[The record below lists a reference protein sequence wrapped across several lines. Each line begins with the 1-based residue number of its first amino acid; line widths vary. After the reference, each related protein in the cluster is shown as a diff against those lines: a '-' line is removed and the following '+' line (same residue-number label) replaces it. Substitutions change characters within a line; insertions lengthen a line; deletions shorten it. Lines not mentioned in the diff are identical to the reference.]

1 MKMFNDIKKML
12 TVRRLAKVLTYAK
25 GKYVL
30 SDVNGLVGILTEFGI
45 TDDINAEDD
54 SHRCFTLKGVKKL
67 INDGFRIN
75 CGNHCENIDSM
86 FDAHDSPDDKM
97 SKLDLIFL
105 KITGEMSFELVT
117 WVSLKTC
124 AGDLIKMHND
134 PTGDVMNSNNLGHI
148 AMIFHTEDSFCS
160 YYFKGEDWPKLRE
173 RLTEVSANNKQT
185 VFKVE
190 GLKNKV
196 GKRGRQHFKVVK
208 RKNKDKTG
216 SSWERGIEIDRDVV
230 KQLPEFFHL
239 ISEGSISADAMD
251 NEFYRSGNIDNTTKT
266 NQ

>member
-1 MKMFNDIKKML
+1 MKMFNYIQKML
-12 TVRRLAKVLTYAK
+12 TARLLTKVLTYAK
-25 GKYVL
+25 GKYVI
-30 SDVNGLVGILTEFGI
+30 SDVNGLVGILTELGI
-45 TDDINAEDD
+45 TDGINAEGGLY
-54 SHRCFTLKGVKKL
+54 RCWTLKGVKKL

-75 CGNHCENIDSM
+75 CGNHCASIDSM

-105 KITGEMSFELVT
+105 KMTGKMSFELVT
-117 WVSLKTC
+117 WISLKTC
-124 AGDLIKMHND
+124 AVNRIKMHND

-148 AMIFHTEDSFCS
+148 AMIFHTEDSFRS
-160 YYFKGEDWPKLRE
+160 YYFRGEDWPKLRE
-173 RLTEVSANNKQT
+173 RLVKVSANDKQT

-196 GKRGRQHFKVVK
+196 RRQHFKVVS
-208 RKNKDKTG
+208 RERKDKTG

-239 ISEGSISADAMD
+239 ISEGSISAEAMD
-251 NEFYRSGNIDNTTKT
+251 DDFYRSGNIDNPKKT